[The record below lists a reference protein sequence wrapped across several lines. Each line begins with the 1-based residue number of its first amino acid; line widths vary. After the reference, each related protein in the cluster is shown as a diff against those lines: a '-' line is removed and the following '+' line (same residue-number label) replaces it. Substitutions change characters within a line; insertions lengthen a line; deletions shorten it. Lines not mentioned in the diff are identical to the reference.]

1 MFGRDAISLLVTQLQ
16 QATASVNPAPIV
28 AAGWPPLDLLTN
40 KVAKGTSSAVSVYDS
55 GKSRDASRFMIYTAN
70 EIIGTPGISSSV
82 SAPYLTA
89 GGTVTVT
96 LSGTVNTNDAVSFV
110 IGTGPGLEAAIVE
123 AATGATLDT
132 MATALA
138 AEINTALTGLATATA
153 TGAVVTVTNATQA
166 ILMVASN
173 VGNIGTRYIETDR
186 KVRDIQVDVW
196 TNSDAQRTVIGRLV
210 DQQLSYLDATF
221 GVQGVGGSTDDGTWV
236 RVRNLGDRM
245 NDDDVLKDLYRWTWN
260 VTLEHAQT
268 YAENLYSV
276 LAFIP
281 SMAQQFPSGWTAD
294 VTSPSADSGALP

>member
-1 MFGRDAISLLVTQLQ
+1 MFGRDAIALLVTQLQ
-16 QATASVNPAPIV
+16 QATASVTPTPIV
-28 AAGWPPLDLLTN
+28 AAGWPQLDLLTN
-40 KVAKGTSSAVSVYDS
+40 TVATGVASAISVYDS

-70 EIIGTPGISSSV
+70 EVLGTVGISSAV
-82 SAPYLTA
+82 SLPRLNPS
-89 GGTVTVT
+89 GTVTVT
-96 LSGTVNTNDAVSFV
+96 LFGTVNTNDAVSFV
-110 IGTGPGLEAAIVE
+110 VGYGPGVEAAIVE
-123 AATGATLDT
+123 ATTGATLDT

-138 AEINTALTGLATATA
+138 SEINTALTGLVTATVS
-153 TGAVVTVTNATQA
+153 GAVVTVTNATQS

-210 DQQLSYLDATF
+210 DQQLAYLDATF
-221 GVQGVGGSTDDGTWV
+221 GMQGVGGSTDDGTWV

-245 NDDDVLKDLYRWTWN
+245 NDADVLKDLYRWTWN

-276 LAFIP
+276 LAFVP
-281 SMAQQFPSGWTAD
+281 SMGVQSGEWTAD
-294 VTSPSADSGALP
+294 VSTTTADSIS